1 MEQQHIQA
9 KLVELLRSDGIALWS
24 SPYTTGDSGAG
35 RQHMKELA
43 EKYAAVVGLPL
54 VDVETALENVRSQ
67 AVSKGKG
74 NKMFSETQVATLDVF
89 LPAKLTKVG
98 RKRNLATKLDVTT
111 QNLKDMICEKCGV
124 KHIKLI
130 FNGKTL
136 ISDKRLDEQNVKH
149 NSKLMVVKESEP
161 EERRDVAE
169 VEKKARMDEESL
181 QRTQKGFQILSE
193 RDGSEDPTTTPFLE
207 IADQKG
213 NPLEIPDGEKKA
225 LMLAMGFHEKGR
237 ALMKRKDYDAA
248 LSHLLQADE
257 QFGKCGSTLL
267 NTVDNYAVLQLDIVW
282 CYRALEALS
291 YLQDSK
297 QRLCKAEKCFQ
308 RCYGEQQERL
318 MKIKG
323 SAGGEEVLFLRLY
336 LLQSLQAYLEG
347 HADEAKRKLTKVEDL
362 YQRLCVDQEKMT
374 QVMALGYSEQDARLG
389 LRTCHGDVEAAVRH
403 ISQRKEEKEDLK
415 KREQRKRRRRIEGIN
430 TLVELGFSKDKASQA
445 LKKAGGDVD
454 RAYEVTAHLVVLN
467 CFNTRPSL
475 QMAYL
480 GFNRE
485 MVEAALR
492 LSDWEVTLATQLLL
506 DNQGTLPTDLLSP
519 SPPSSMSEEP
529 STSSESTASG
539 SSDAD
544 LVDEVLQDIPQH
556 EEDYL
561 DLTLEEESD
570 LIAQIKS
577 FLEKT
582 HAQSS

>member
-89 LPAKLTKVG
+89 LPAKLTKG
-98 RKRNLATKLDVTT
+98 SRKRNLATKLDVTT
-111 QNLKDMICEKCGV
+111 QNLKDIRTQYFAVCFCP
-124 KHIKLI
+124 
-130 FNGKTL
+130 
-136 ISDKRLDEQNVKH
+136 DKRLDEQNVKH

-454 RAYEVTAHLVVLN
+454 RAYEMHQVTL
-467 CFNTRPSL
+467 
-475 QMAYL
+475 L
-480 GFNRE
+480 GVK